1 MDEMR
6 RIISGI
12 QDIKDLDGGNRDRID
27 REYGVK
33 YVKITVPWNK
43 EKRTV
48 YKRCRHVLVLI
59 FQFERLLFL
68 SSTGVKMNIYDRL

>member
-1 MDEMR
+1 MDEMK

-43 EKRTV
+43 EKCTV
-48 YKRCRHVLVLI
+48 
-59 FQFERLLFL
+59 
-68 SSTGVKMNIYDRL
+68 

>member
-12 QDIKDLDGGNRDRID
+12 QDIKDLDD
-27 REYGVK
+27 REVEIVSIENMA

-43 EKRTV
+43 EK
-48 YKRCRHVLVLI
+48 CRVKGIATLI

>member
-1 MDEMR
+1 M
-6 RIISGI
+6 
-12 QDIKDLDGGNRDRID
+12 
-27 REYGVK
+27 

-43 EKRTV
+43 EK
-48 YKRCRHVLVLI
+48 CRVKGIVTLI

>member
-1 MDEMR
+1 MK

-12 QDIKDLDGGNRDRID
+12 QDIKDLDGGSRDRID

-43 EKRTV
+43 ECVRC
-48 YKRCRHVLVLI
+48 KRCRHALVLI